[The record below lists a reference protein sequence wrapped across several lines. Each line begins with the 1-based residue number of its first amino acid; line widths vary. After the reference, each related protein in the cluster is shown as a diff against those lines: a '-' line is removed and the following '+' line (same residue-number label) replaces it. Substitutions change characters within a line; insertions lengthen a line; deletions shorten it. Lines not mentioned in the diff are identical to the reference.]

1 MGKVFQWLETMGNRY
16 LGEKLNGCHQTK
28 QGHNHSI
35 LSLTHSLTHTHTS
48 LSLRPVDCYLASILG
63 VCPNSAVVVPEEF
76 PRRRFG

>member
-1 MGKVFQWLETMGNRY
+1 MVGNNGKQI
-16 LGEKLNGCHQTK
+16 LGGKTEWMPPDKTGAQSQHP
-28 QGHNHSI
+28 
-35 LSLTHSLTHTHTS
+35 LTHSLSLSHTHTS